1 MIFQTLLTKVQA
13 QFEVMCSTGKLYV
26 SSIDGEKLW
35 QTYLSAFKPENN
47 PIWRV
52 NSEHDGRND
61 HNFFRRYGNIVAI
74 KDGKII
80 SIFDTVVSDEYA
92 DSLTACKE
100 LLANAPIEGVFVQ
113 TYNELVT
120 LPYEKCKPNQATYR
134 LGMEKNHVQYKADDA
149 TILESE
155 KAKGK
160 EVGKVYTFYHY
171 SVNIPKQFIDF
182 SNRSKEAI
190 FGDLQ
195 TTKQLFQKGLLIP
208 LETLEL
214 VRDLIQQGSMLRGDM
229 YLQKVIDFIKIKKEY
244 ELSLNKEFFILENF
258 WKTPFARF
266 ANELIG
272 TTCIELAEGKE
283 LNKVVD
289 SFNLRVDPVN
299 YQKAKNL
306 EVSEKAKKEAEKKL
320 NDLGYL
326 TEKSNSF
333 NRRYATIDDINVS
346 EIKHTN
352 VDNTVEKPVGLFGK
366 AGVPKT
372 GFSKH
377 KRAEFDKVETVTID
391 KFMKDILPTVTS
403 MEVFLENKFNNNLV
417 ALFTAAE
424 ECKNLMKWSNPFSWT
439 YNGNLSGKSELAQMV
454 EEKGGRLDGV
464 LRFTHSW
471 NKLEPNRSLMDAHVF
486 FPGNTHVTNI
496 SNNYGNGRRV
506 GWDNRKDNLSGGVQD
521 VDYVS
526 EAPVGYIPV
535 ENITFPDLTKL
546 PEGTYKYKI
555 HNWSFRKSGGKGEA
569 EIAFEGNVYQYEYPA
584 TKHKEWVDVAEVTLK
599 GGKFT
604 IVHKLP
610 LKNETIK
617 TIWNLETNQF
627 HKVNLVCES
636 PNHWGDNKIGT
647 KEYFFMLQDC
657 KCDKPMRTYHIDQLN
672 SELMSERR
680 ALELLG
686 QYMTIEPA
694 EKQLAGLGFNSTVK
708 GEIIVK
714 LSGTHKR
721 TLKIQF

>member
-1 MIFQTLLTKVQA
+1 MAFQTLLTKIQA
-13 QFEVMCSTGKLYV
+13 QFETMCATGKLYI
-26 SSIDGEKLW
+26 SSIDGETLW

-61 HNFFRRYGNIVAI
+61 HNFFRRYANIVAI
-74 KDGKII
+74 KNGKII
-80 SIFDTVVSDEYA
+80 SIFNLLLENCEYA
-92 DSLTACKE
+92 DSFLACKE
-100 LLANAPIEGVFVQ
+100 LLANSAIEGIFVQ

-120 LPYEKCKPNQATYR
+120 LPYEKSKPNQANYR
-134 LGMEKNHVQYKADDA
+134 LGMEKNHVQYKADDK
-149 TILESE
+149 TELESE

-160 EVGKVYTFYHY
+160 EIGKVYTFYHY

-182 SNRSKEAI
+182 SNKSKESI

-208 LETLEL
+208 LESLEL
-214 VRDLIQQGSMLRGDM
+214 IRDLIQQGSMLRGDM
-229 YLQKVIDFIKIKKEY
+229 YLQKVLDFIKIRKEY
-244 ELSLNKEFFILENF
+244 ELSTNKELFILENF

-289 SFNLRVDPVN
+289 SFNFRVDPVN

-306 EVSEKAKKEAEKKL
+306 EVSQKAKQEAEKKL
-320 NDLGYL
+320 KDLGYL
-326 TEKSNSF
+326 TETSNSF

-346 EIKHTN
+346 EIRHTN
-352 VDNTVEKPVGLFGK
+352 VDNIVEKPLGLFGK
-366 AGVPKT
+366 VPTT
-372 GFSKH
+372 GFSRH
-377 KRAEFDKVETVTID
+377 KRAEFDKVESVGID

-439 YNGNLSGKSELAQMV
+439 YENNLSGVSQIKEEVKS
-454 EEKGGRLDGV
+454 KGGKVDGV
-464 LRFTHSW
+464 LRFSMMWADGNDDDSDLDLHCV
-471 NKLEPNRSLMDAHVF
+471 EPNNSYH
-486 FPGNTHVTNI
+486 I
-496 SNNYGNGRRV
+496 YYSNRGTP
-506 GWDNRKDNLSGGVQD
+506 SPCGGKLD
-521 VDYVS
+521 VDITS
-526 EAPVGYIPV
+526 PNGKLAV
-535 ENITFPDLTKL
+535 ENIIYPTLNRMK
-546 PEGTYKYKI
+546 EGTYKLFI
-555 HNWSFRKSGGKGEA
+555 RQFSERNSKGFKA
-569 EIAFEGNVYQYEYPA
+569 EVEFDGQLYSYTYNRR
-584 TKHKEWVDVAEVTLK
+584 VDGDVQVAEVTLK
-599 GGKFT
+599 NGVFSIKH
-604 IVHKLP
+604 ILP
-610 LKNETIK
+610 ATEGEAANR

-657 KCDKPMRTYHIDQLN
+657 KSDKPMRTYHIDQLN
-672 SELMSERR
+672 PELLSERR

-708 GEIIVK
+708 AELIVK
-714 LSGTHKR
+714 LKGSHQR
-721 TLKIQF
+721 VIKIQL

>member
-1 MIFQTLLTKVQA
+1 MNFQQLLTKIQL
-13 QFEVMCSTGKLYV
+13 QFEAMCATGKLYV
-26 SSIDGEKLW
+26 SSIDGETLW
-35 QTYLSAFKPENN
+35 QTYLSSFKPENN

-80 SIFDTVVSDEYA
+80 SIFDTEVNDEYA
-92 DSLTACKE
+92 DSYIACKE
-100 LLANAPIEGVFVQ
+100 LLSNAPIEGIFVQ
-113 TYNELVT
+113 TYNELVS

-214 VRDLIQQGSMLRGDM
+214 VRDLIQQGSLMRGDM
-229 YLQKVIDFIKIKKEY
+229 YLQKVLDFIKIKKEY
-244 ELSLNKEFFILENF
+244 ELSPNKEFFILENF

-289 SFNLRVDPVN
+289 SFNLRIDPIN

-306 EVSEKAKKEAEKKL
+306 ELSEKAKAEAEKKL
-320 NDLGYL
+320 KDLGYL
-326 TEKSNSF
+326 TNTSNSF
-333 NRRYATIDDINVS
+333 NRRYATIDDIKVS

-366 AGVPKT
+366 AGVPTT
-372 GFSKH
+372 GFSRH
-377 KRAEFDKVETVTID
+377 KRAEFDKVETVSIE

-424 ECKNLMKWSNPFSWT
+424 ESKNLMKWSNPFSWT
-439 YNGNLSGKSELAQMV
+439 YNGNLSGVSQIKDEVKS
-454 EEKGGRLDGV
+454 KGGKVDGV
-464 LRFTHSW
+464 LRFSMMW
-471 NKLEPNRSLMDAHVF
+471 AD
-486 FPGNTHVTNI
+486 
-496 SNNYGNGRRV
+496 GNG
-506 GWDNRKDNLSGGVQD
+506 DNSDLDLHCIEPGGNEIMFNNKYSRTGGNLDIDITSPEGRL
-521 VDYVS
+521 
-526 EAPVGYIPV
+526 AV
-535 ENITFPDLTKL
+535 ENITFPELNRMREGVYKL
-546 PEGTYKYKI
+546 FI
-555 HNWSFRKSGGKGEA
+555 HQFNERNSKGFKA
-569 EIAFEGNVYQYEYPA
+569 EIEFNGELYSYTYNKCVSHKSNV
-584 TKHKEWVDVAEVTLK
+584 KVAEVTLK
-599 GGKFT
+599 NGQFSIK
-604 IVHKLP
+604 HLLP
-610 LKNETIK
+610 CTEGEAANR
-617 TIWNLETNQF
+617 TIWNLQTNQF

-636 PNHWGDNKIGT
+636 PNYWGDNKIGT

-657 KCDKPMRTYHIDQLN
+657 KSDQSMRTYHIDQLN
-672 SELMSERR
+672 SELMAERR

-694 EKQLAGLGFNSTVK
+694 VKQLAGLGFNSTVK
-708 GEIIVK
+708 AEIIVK
-714 LSGTHKR
+714 LKGSHQR
-721 TLKIQF
+721 VIKIQF

>member
-1 MIFQTLLTKVQA
+1 MNFQNLLTKIQS
-13 QFEVMCSTGKLYV
+13 QFETMCSTGKLYV

-61 HNFFRRYGNIVAI
+61 HNFFRRYANIVAI
-74 KDGKII
+74 KNGKII
-80 SIFDTVVSDEYA
+80 SIFDTKVSEEYA
-92 DSLTACKE
+92 DSYNACKE
-100 LLANAPIEGVFVQ
+100 LLVNAPIEGVFVQ

-120 LPYEKCKPNQATYR
+120 LPYEKSKPNQANYR
-134 LGMEKNHVQYKADDA
+134 LGMEKNHVQYKADNA
-149 TILESE
+149 TTLESE

-160 EVGKVYTFYHY
+160 EVGKDYTFYHY

-182 SNRSKEAI
+182 SNKSKESL
-190 FGDLQ
+190 FGELQ

-214 VRDLIQQGSMLRGDM
+214 VRDLIQQGSLYRGDI
-229 YLQKVIDFIKIKKEY
+229 YLQKVLDFIKIRKDY
-244 ELSLNKEFFILENF
+244 ELSANKEYFILENF
-258 WKTPFARF
+258 WKTPLARF

-272 TTCIELAEGKE
+272 TTCIELAEGKDV
-283 LNKVVD
+283 NKVVD
-289 SFNLRVDPVN
+289 DFNYRVDPVN
-299 YQKAKNL
+299 FQKKKNL
-306 EVSEKAKKEAEKKL
+306 ELSEKAKAEAEKKL
-320 NDLGYL
+320 KDLGYL

-372 GFSKH
+372 GFSCH
-377 KRAEFDKVETVTID
+377 KRAEFDRVESVTID

-403 MEVFLENKFNNNLV
+403 MEIFLENKFNNNLV

-424 ECKNLMKWSNPFSWT
+424 ECKNLMKWNNPFSWT
-439 YNGNLSGKSELAQMV
+439 YRNNLSGVSQIK
-454 EEKGGRLDGV
+454 EEVKVKGGKVDGV
-464 LRFTHSW
+464 LRFSIMWADGNDDNSDLDLHCI
-471 NKLEPNRSLMDAHVF
+471 EPN
-486 FPGNTHVTNI
+486 GNEI
-496 SNNYGNGRRV
+496 YFGNKVNTRTLG
-506 GWDNRKDNLSGGVQD
+506 NLDIDITQPNGKLS
-521 VDYVS
+521 
-526 EAPVGYIPV
+526 V
-535 ENITFPDLTKL
+535 ENITFPILSKMQEGVYKL
-546 PEGTYKYKI
+546 FVHQYSAR
-555 HNWSFRKSGGKGEA
+555 NSKGFKA
-569 EIAFEGNVYQYEYPA
+569 EIEFDGQLYSYSYDKPLRDKLNVQ
-584 TKHKEWVDVAEVTLK
+584 VAEVTLK
-599 GGKFT
+599 DGKFS
-604 IVHKLP
+604 IKHLLP
-610 LKNETIK
+610 CTEEGTANI

-657 KCDKPMRTYHIDQLN
+657 KSDKPMRTYHIDQLN